1 MGSVFPFV
9 QITNRTK
16 IVTKAPQ
23 ARLCAGL
30 LCVLAMVALA
40 GIFPAYA
47 QDGAAENE
55 KSLLQNQLKE
65 VQEQIGQY
73 QQSIEEAQRSQ
84 KSLKNEIAI
93 LDAAAQKQKL
103 QLKEIELSLREVE
116 GGLLEKKNEIDSL
129 EGRLKEK
136 RLLLQLSLKQ
146 LQEYDST
153 NWVSVLFS
161 GESLSDF
168 FNQVRYVKSIQADIN
183 DFIANI
189 DNIRGNLEQEREDL
203 ENRKADIVR
212 LKSLSSLQKASF
224 EQKQKEKTTL
234 LTKTKGEEKL
244 YAASIKKSQKDI
256 AMIRQQLFTL
266 ESVGVSMSFEEA
278 IKKAQFTGEKTGIR
292 PAFLLAI
299 FQVESRLGT
308 YVGGGS
314 WRKDMKP
321 AERPLFLKIT
331 SALGL
336 DPDTMPVSKKPWYG
350 WGGAMGAAQ
359 FIPSTWLSYA
369 DKVAALTGHNPPSPW
384 NIEDAFI
391 ASGIKLVSNGAGGH
405 TYQGEHTAAAK
416 YIAGGNYKK
425 SVGQAYANNVMD
437 WAEHYQGQID
447 ALSGVSAKNSSL
459 SGS

>member
-1 MGSVFPFV
+1 MFPSA
-9 QITNRTK
+9 QITNTGMT
-16 IVTKAPQ
+16 ISKAPR
-23 ARLCAGL
+23 ARICVGL
-30 LCVLAMVALA
+30 LCVFGMVFCVGVTPL
-40 GIFPAYA
+40 FA
-47 QDGAAENE
+47 QENVPESE
-55 KSLLQNQLKE
+55 KTLLQSQLKE
-65 VQEQIGQY
+65 VQEQISSY
-73 QQSIEEAQRSQ
+73 QQNIEEAQRAQ
-84 KSLKNEIAI
+84 KSLKNEITI

-116 GGLLEKKNEIDSL
+116 ADLGEKQKEITSL
-129 EGRLKEK
+129 ESRLKEK
-136 RLLLQLSLKQ
+136 RLLLQLSVRQ
-146 LQEYDST
+146 LQEYDSV

-168 FNQVRYVKSIQADIN
+168 FSQVRYVKSIQADIN

-189 DNIRGNLEQEREDL
+189 DNLRGSLEVEREKL
-203 ENRKADIVR
+203 EDEKADITR
-212 LKSLSSLQKASF
+212 LKSLSSLQKSSLD
-224 EQKQKEKTTL
+224 QKQKEKTTL

-244 YAASIKKSQKDI
+244 YTASIKKSQKDI

-278 IKKAQFTGEKTGIR
+278 IKKAQFAGEKTGVR

-314 WRKDMKP
+314 WRKDMKQ
-321 AERPLFLKIT
+321 AERSLFLKIT
-331 SALGL
+331 TALGL

-350 WGGAMGAAQ
+350 WGGAMGPAQ

-369 DKVAALTGHNPPSPW
+369 DQVAALTGHNPPSPW

-391 ASGIKLVSNGAGGH
+391 ASGLKLVSNGAGGH
-405 TYQGEHTAAAK
+405 TYLGERTAAAK

-447 ALSGVSAKNSSL
+447 VLSGVSVKTEPTS
-459 SGS
+459 

>member
-1 MGSVFPFV
+1 MGFLFPFV
-9 QITNRTK
+9 QITNRATM
-16 IVTKAPQ
+16 ITKAPRAQ
-23 ARLCAGL
+23 ICVGL
-30 LCVLAMVALA
+30 FCVFGM
-40 GIFPAYA
+40 GICVIATPLFA
-47 QDGAAENE
+47 QENTPESE
-55 KSLLQNQLKE
+55 KTLLQSQLKE
-65 VQEQIGQY
+65 VQEQISSY
-73 QQSIEEAQRSQ
+73 QQNIEEAQQAQ
-84 KSLKNEIAI
+84 KSLKNEIVI

-116 GGLLEKKNEIDSL
+116 VDLSEKQKEITSL
-129 EGRLKEK
+129 ESRLKEK
-136 RLLLQLSLKQ
+136 RLLLQLSVRQ
-146 LQEYDST
+146 LQEYDSV

-168 FNQVRYVKSIQADIN
+168 FSQVRYVKSIQADIN

-189 DNIRGNLEQEREDL
+189 DSLRGSLESERENLEDE
-203 ENRKADIVR
+203 KADITR
-212 LKSLSSLQKASF
+212 LKNLSSLQKASF

-234 LTKTKGEEKL
+234 LAKTKGEEKL
-244 YAASIKKSQKDI
+244 YTASIKKSQKDI
-256 AMIRQQLFTL
+256 AMIRQQIFSL

-278 IKKAQFTGEKTGIR
+278 IQKAKFAGEKTGVR

-314 WRKDMKP
+314 WRKDMKQ

-331 SALGL
+331 TALGL

-350 WGGAMGAAQ
+350 WGGAMGPAQ

-369 DKVAALTGHNPPSPW
+369 DQVAALTGHNPPSPW

-391 ASGIKLVSNGAGGH
+391 ASGLKLVSNGAGGH
-405 TYQGEHTAAAK
+405 TYLGERTAASK

-437 WAEHYQGQID
+437 WAEHYQSQID
-447 ALSGVSAKNSSL
+447 ILSGVSVKPEPTS
-459 SGS
+459 

>member
-1 MGSVFPFV
+1 M
-9 QITNRTK
+9 I
-16 IVTKAPQ
+16 TKAPRAQ
-23 ARLCAGL
+23 ICAGL
-30 LCVLAMVALA
+30 LCIFGMVLC
-40 GIFPAYA
+40 GISTPLFA
-47 QDGAAENE
+47 QLNTPESE
-55 KSLLQNQLKE
+55 KTLLQSQLKE
-65 VQEQIGQY
+65 VQEQISSY
-73 QQSIEEAQRSQ
+73 QQNIEEAQQAQ
-84 KSLKNEIAI
+84 KSLKNEIVI

-116 GGLLEKKNEIDSL
+116 VDLSEKQKEITSL
-129 EGRLKEK
+129 ESRLKEK
-136 RLLLQLSLKQ
+136 RVLLQLSVRQ
-146 LQEYDST
+146 LQEYDSV

-168 FNQVRYVKSIQADIN
+168 FSQVRYVKSIQADIN

-189 DNIRGNLEQEREDL
+189 DNLRGSLEVEREKL
-203 ENRKADIVR
+203 EDEKADITR
-212 LKSLSSLQKASF
+212 LKSLSGLQKSSL

-234 LTKTKGEEKL
+234 LVKTKGEEKL
-244 YAASIKKSQKDI
+244 YTASIKKSQKDI
-256 AMIRQQLFTL
+256 AMIRQQIFSL

-278 IKKAQFTGEKTGIR
+278 IKKAQFAGEKTGIR

-314 WRKDMKP
+314 WRKDMKS

-331 SALGL
+331 TALGL
-336 DPDTMPVSKKPWYG
+336 DPDSMPVSKKPWYG
-350 WGGAMGAAQ
+350 WGGAMGPAQ

-369 DKVAALTGHNPPSPW
+369 DQVAALTGHNPPSPW

-391 ASGIKLVSNGAGGH
+391 ASGLKLVSNGAGGH
-405 TYQGEHTAAAK
+405 TYQGERTAAAK

-447 ALSGVSAKNSSL
+447 ILSGVSVKPEPTS
-459 SGS
+459 

>member
-1 MGSVFPFV
+1 MCVGF
-9 QITNRTK
+9 
-16 IVTKAPQ
+16 
-23 ARLCAGL
+23 
-30 LCVLAMVALA
+30 LCVLAIIVSM
-40 GIFPAYA
+40 GIFPAHA
-47 QDGAAENE
+47 QEDVAAIE
-55 KSLLQNQLKE
+55 KMQLHSQLKE
-65 VQEQIGQY
+65 VQEQIDQY
-73 QQSIEEAQRSQ
+73 QRSIEDAQHAQ
-84 KSLKNEIAI
+84 KSLKNEITI
-93 LDAAAQKQKL
+93 LDAAAEKQKL
-103 QLKEIELSLREVE
+103 QLKEIELNLRDVE
-116 GGLLEKKNEIDSL
+116 GDLLEKKKEIESL

-146 LQEYDST
+146 LQEYDSM

-168 FNQVRYVKSIQADIN
+168 FNQVRYVKSIQANIN

-189 DNIRGNLEQEREDL
+189 DSIRGSLEQEREDL
-203 ENRKADIVR
+203 ENRKTDISR
-212 LKSLSSLQKASF
+212 LKSLSSLQKASL

-234 LTKTKGEEKL
+234 LTKTNGQERL

-256 AMIRQQLFTL
+256 TMIRQQIFTL
-266 ESVGVSMSFEEA
+266 ETVGVSMSFEEA
-278 IKKAQFTGEKTGIR
+278 IKKAQFSGEKTGVR

-321 AERPLFLKIT
+321 AERPSFLKIT
-331 SALGL
+331 GALGF

-369 DKVAALTGHNPPSPW
+369 DQVAALTGHNPPSPW

-391 ASGIKLVSNGAGGH
+391 ASGLKLVSNGAGGH
-405 TYQGEHTAAAK
+405 AYQGEHTAAAK

-447 ALSGVSAKNSSL
+447 ALSGVSAKKDSL